1 MVIDNPFCQ
10 EEICELSTRNILL
23 LLVFVLALDKERLDM
38 IGTTE
43 IIVIVGTV
51 LVLFGATAVPKFA
64 RSIGKTRSE
73 FEKGLKEGQ
82 EVKDEKEDKSTK
94 KEKRE

>member
-1 MVIDNPFCQ
+1 
-10 EEICELSTRNILL
+10 
-23 LLVFVLALDKERLDM
+23 M

-64 RSIGKTRSE
+64 RSIGKARSE
-73 FEKGLKEGQ
+73 FGKGVKEGQ
-82 EVKDEKEDKSTK
+82 EDKDESLNNE
-94 KEKRE
+94 